1 VKRKRLGE
9 GEQIIGHTNPPTPT
23 ALLSLFARQ
32 KRRRSLACGME
43 SVANRPMDQW
53 FAPLP
58 GWLGRDAPL
67 SEADA
72 AFRAGATLALL
83 DARVRA
89 EVPFAGV
96 WRRRLAP

>member
-1 VKRKRLGE
+1 
-9 GEQIIGHTNPPTPT
+9 
-23 ALLSLFARQ
+23 
-32 KRRRSLACGME
+32 
-43 SVANRPMDQW
+43 MDQW

-72 AFRAGATLALL
+72 AFRA
-83 DARVRA
+83 